1 MTPAIVRPAEPS
13 DLARIW
19 ELLHGLAEY
28 ERMTELI
35 TGSREALGDALFGS
49 HPVAESLVAES
60 EGAIVGYA
68 LFYPTF
74 SSFRTRTML
83 WLEDLFVDP
92 AARGSGAGKALLM
105 GLARLAL
112 ARGCRRIDWHVLDWN
127 APAIGF
133 YEHVGA
139 TRQEADCMQYGLE
152 ESTLK
157 RLAGESP

>member
-1 MTPAIVRPAEPS
+1 MTPAAVRPAEAR

-35 TGSREALGDALFGS
+35 TGSREAFGNALFGS

-60 EGAIVGYA
+60 SGVIVGYA

-112 ARGCRRIDWHVLDWN
+112 ARGCYRVDWHVLEWN
-127 APAIGF
+127 LPAIGF
-133 YEHVGA
+133 YEHMGA
-139 TRQEADCMQYGLE
+139 SRQEADCMQYGLAE
-152 ESTLK
+152 TEL
-157 RLAGESP
+157 RQLAGESC